1 MRRDTKGRAES
12 APVLATPAATPLSDD
27 DLAKRTLRTV
37 AVLVAACVV
46 FVGLLSITA
55 VVVTSRA
62 VGGGDTAAAAAKAPD
77 STGNAKKPLSI

>member
-1 MRRDTKGRAES
+1 MRRKDSEPKSSMTVG
-12 APVLATPAATPLSDD
+12 ATTTTSDEQ
-27 DLAKRTLRTV
+27 LVARTLRTV

-62 VGGGDTAAAAAKAPD
+62 VGGSDTASASAKAPEPGP
-77 STGNAKKPLSI
+77 TAAKKPLSI